1 MASDLESEGGTAV
14 AEAPEP
20 SDDRMDL
27 SVEVEEVGPC
37 RKHVRVTIPRSS
49 IDEVMDR
56 AVGEFSDQAAMP
68 GFRAGRVPPALV
80 RKRFK
85 EELSDQVKQTLL
97 LQSLEQVSEEQ
108 DLDPI
113 NEPDLD
119 VEALDIPDE
128 GDFEYE
134 FDVEV
139 RPDFKLPQY
148 KGLKIDRPGR
158 EVDDA
163 DVEAYQVGYLEQYA
177 SVVDVERP
185 AELGDQLVASVVF
198 RHDGKKVNNFE
209 TLEFR
214 LRKTLDFPDA
224 ALENAG
230 ELLTGVSVGDVKTG
244 TMTVT
249 LEADRIDM
257 RGEEIEAE
265 FTIKAVKEVRIP
277 EMNEEFMD
285 RLDIESEAELSDRM
299 YSNLTRQIEYQQR
312 QATREQVLEKIQEAA
327 DWDLPEELVRKQTE
341 NAMRREILEM
351 QQAGFTGQQIRA
363 RENDLRQQVIS
374 NTRRNLKEHF
384 VLDRVA
390 DEENI
395 EVGDS
400 ELEYEIQVMAYQAG
414 ENPRRVRSRMIKT
427 GVIENLRAQIRERK
441 AVDVIL
447 ASADFT
453 DTEMKP
459 LVDMDTEAVS
469 RPVCPPAGAAA
480 VDEAADDVPAD
491 DIPADDAEE

>member
-1 MASDLESEGGTAV
+1 MADETVADATEDEGGTAV
-14 AEAPEP
+14 LDAPGGP
-20 SDDRMDL
+20 DRMDL
-27 SVEVEEVGPC
+27 DVEVEEVGPC

-49 IDEVMDR
+49 IDDIMER
-56 AVGEFSDQAAMP
+56 AVGEYSSQAAIP

-85 EELSDQVKQTLL
+85 QELGDQVKQNLL

-119 VEALDIPDE
+119 VEALEIPDD

-139 RPDFKLPQY
+139 RPDFDLPQY

-158 EVDDA
+158 EVDDTE
-163 DVEAYQVGYLEQYA
+163 VEAYQVGYLEQYA
-177 SVVDVERP
+177 TVEEVDRP
-185 AELGDQLVASVVF
+185 AELGDQLVTSVVF
-198 RHDGKKVNNFE
+198 KHDGKKLNNFQ

-214 LRKTLDFPDA
+214 LRKSLDFPDA
-224 ALENAG
+224 SLENAG
-230 ELLTGVSVGDVKTG
+230 ELLTGVKAGDVKTG
-244 TMTVT
+244 TMTVSM
-249 LEADRIDM
+249 EADRIDM
-257 RGEEIEAE
+257 RGETIEAE
-265 FTIKAVKEVRIP
+265 FTVTAVKEVQVP
-277 EMNEEFMD
+277 EMNEEFME
-285 RLDIESEAELSDRM
+285 RLDIESEAELTDRM
-299 YSNLTRQIEYQQR
+299 YSNLTRQIEYKQR
-312 QATREQVLEKIQEAA
+312 QSTREQVLEKIQEAA
-327 DWDLPEELVRKQTE
+327 DWDLPEELVKKQTE
-341 NAMRREILEM
+341 NAMRREVLEM
-351 QQAGFTGQQIRA
+351 QQAGFTSQQIRT

-395 EVGDS
+395 EVSDT
-400 ELEYEIQVMAYQAG
+400 ELEYEIQLMAYQAG

-447 ASADFT
+447 GSADFN
-453 DTEMKP
+453 DTEMES
-459 LVDMDTEAVS
+459 LVNTDSESVG
-469 RPVCPPAGAAA
+469 RPVCPPAGAVEEMPEEDAG
-480 VDEAADDVPAD
+480 DE
-491 DIPADDAEE
+491 